1 MHLIITYLFL
11 YHPSLTS
18 FCHGILKKF
27 TYIYYAYIYIYI
39 YIYIGGCWTFS
50 AVAAMEGIA
59 KLQTSKSIS
68 LSEQELV
75 DCDIFGSNIVCE
87 GGCMDDAFKFIIQ
100 NRGLNSEA
108 RYLYKGV
115 EGHCNKKKESSRA
128 ARINDYENMPE
139 FSEKALL
146 KVVAHQPIS
155 VAIDAGGSAFQFY
168 EIGIIT

>member
-1 MHLIITYLFL
+1 
-11 YHPSLTS
+11 
-18 FCHGILKKF
+18 
-27 TYIYYAYIYIYI
+27 
-39 YIYIGGCWTFS
+39 
-50 AVAAMEGIA
+50 MEGIT

-75 DCDIFGSNIVCE
+75 DCDIFGSNIGCE